1 MASASDYETMVTTLS
16 NANQTARK
24 RLSNAVSAFTEA
36 RGQLNACVT
45 GLDAMITA
53 LQADAAAAREDA
65 GLQSLIA
72 RVRALQTESAAII
85 ADADAKAAAVA
96 E

>member
-1 MASASDYETMVTTLS
+1 MASASDYEQMVRTLS
-16 NANQTARK
+16 DANQTARK
-24 RLSNAVSAFTEA
+24 RVSNAVSAFTEA

-45 GLDAMITA
+45 GLNAMITA
-53 LQADAAAAREDA
+53 LQEDAAAAPDDL
-65 GLQSLIA
+65 GLQFLLS
-72 RVRALQTESAAII
+72 RVTALQSEAAGII

>member
-1 MASASDYETMVTTLS
+1 MASASDYEQMVRTLS
-16 NANQTARK
+16 DANQTARK
-24 RLSNAVSAFTEA
+24 RVANAVSAFTEA

-45 GLDAMITA
+45 GLDAMVTA

-65 GLQSLIA
+65 GLQSLIS
-72 RVRALQTESAAII
+72 RVKALQTEAAGII
-85 ADADAKAAAVA
+85 ADADAKAAVVA